1 MRYYTVR
8 IRGSRN
14 WSMSWGSQHIIRC
27 ILWME
32 GICLNFYKTRGNLQR
47 TLTVNFRA
55 IFFLK
60 ISWWRNNLATL
71 MALDWRI
78 SQSHFAFCLAIW
90 SRYACHLITKSSN
103 ENGPFNELHTMHNCC
118 KTLTSFMQMILWR
131 SLISFSRNINFSK
144 PKKKNI
150 LLQGNGLELV
160 LTMIKL
166 HSVTINQVQHKRA
179 WFKMK
184 SILLILLPM
193 VTTN

>member
-1 MRYYTVR
+1 ME
-8 IRGSRN
+8 
-14 WSMSWGSQHIIRC
+14 
-27 ILWME
+27 ILWSEDECNTIQATIRAPQGTIRSILFRME
-32 GICLNFYKTRGNLQR
+32 YA
-47 TLTVNFRA
+47 TLFIREEVTFKWPHCSFQSLF
-55 IFFLK
+55 FFLRV
-60 ISWWRNNLATL
+60 SWWRNNLGTL

-90 SRYACHLITKSSN
+90 NGYACHLIAKSSN

-118 KTLTSFMQMILWR
+118 KTLTAFTQMILWR
-131 SLISFSRNINFSK
+131 SLISFWGILISPIQNIY
-144 PKKKNI
+144 I
-150 LLQGNGLELV
+150 LLQGNGPELV

-166 HSVTINQVQHKRA
+166 HSVTINQVEHKRA

>member
-1 MRYYTVR
+1 MTSLF
-8 IRGSRN
+8 IS
-14 WSMSWGSQHIIRC
+14 
-27 ILWME
+27 E
-32 GICLNFYKTRGNLQR
+32 PF
-47 TLTVNFRA
+47 
-55 IFFLK
+55 FFLRV
-60 ISWWRNNLATL
+60 SWWRNNLGTL

-90 SRYACHLITKSSN
+90 NGYACHLIAKSSN

-118 KTLTSFMQMILWR
+118 KTLTAFTQMILWR
-131 SLISFSRNINFSK
+131 SLISFWGILISPIQNIY
-144 PKKKNI
+144 I
-150 LLQGNGLELV
+150 LLQGNGPELV

-166 HSVTINQVQHKRA
+166 HSVTINQVEHKRA